1 MQAAAV
7 NLADIQRAE
16 ELRQR
21 QLEAEEAERRSLVEA
36 QRAELEAIQRQKQQ
50 AAASWREKYDDI
62 HTKIQIQTEIIS

>member
-1 MQAAAV
+1 LQAAAV
-7 NLADIQRAE
+7 NLAEIQRAE

-50 AAASWREKYDDI
+50 AAASWREKYDI
-62 HTKIQIQTEIIS
+62 HTTIQNSN